1 MVLVWGVVIYNLI
14 VINLSLEV
22 TFRQM
27 VFGMEEGGSGFG
39 IGVNHVGGVMF
50 MVRVLTNVCSILSF
64 QLADNIEI

>member
-27 VFGMEEGGSGFG
+27 VFGMEGEGGQGL
-39 IGVNHVGGVMF
+39 
-50 MVRVLTNVCSILSF
+50 VLV
-64 QLADNIEI
+64 